1 MTIFE
6 QKEAILE
13 DLNSMNIQLLISCIL
28 LGSLSHGFSPLPS
41 VALRRFTNSN
51 RRSIRMKAGF
61 GGPKNDKKKKDKE
74 LKLKP
79 KQQWDRYTN
88 LKKATMV
95 RVAVRVEGEED
106 AEWLEVGRVRSK
118 DDNYTEIAV
127 ARQRVLIAEHA
138 RRLFPLQVLKDS
150 KVEWAFC
157 LEEPEDQWKV
167 VDKSVLEGAPDG
179 IEKEI
184 GFEGRPD
191 PATGFYC
198 MYNEGRLIDSSFEGK
213 V

>member
-1 MTIFE
+1 
-6 QKEAILE
+6 
-13 DLNSMNIQLLISCIL
+13 
-28 LGSLSHGFSPLPS
+28 
-41 VALRRFTNSN
+41 
-51 RRSIRMKAGF
+51 MKAGF

-106 AEWLEVGRVRSK
+106 AEWLEVGRVRSN

-127 ARQRVLIAEHA
+127 AKQRVLIAEHA
-138 RRLFPLQVLKDS
+138 RRLFPLQVSKDS
-150 KVEWAFC
+150 KVEWAYC
-157 LEEPEDQWKV
+157 LEEPEVQWKV
-167 VDKSVLEGAPDG
+167 VDKLVLEGAPDG